1 MLQDLRQAARS
12 FFQRPGFTAVVLL
25 TLALGIGAGTAIF
38 SVVSH
43 VLLRPLPYPEPER
56 LVQIWTRF
64 PQVRSD
70 RFPLGHAE
78 YWDYRAES
86 TLYDEVAAYAER
98 PAVLTGAG
106 EPLRLISGH
115 VTASLWPVLGRRP
128 HLGRTF
134 GEEEEEEDAPV
145 VVLSHGLWQ
154 RRFGGEPEIVGRT
167 IQLDGIPRTVI
178 GVMPAGFRFPYPE
191 IELWVPLM
199 LLKERRD
206 NHHLRALGRLAD
218 DATLEQVLGE
228 MEVISA
234 RWQEQYEHAHPFNA
248 VTYEEELLG
257 DVEDPLRLIFAAVGF
272 VLVIACVNVAGLLLA
287 RGESRHRELGV
298 RAALG
303 AGRRRIVRQL
313 LTESVLLGVVGG
325 ALGVLVALAGLEALL
340 ALEPGNLPRIEEVR
354 IDVGVLIFSL
364 AVSVVTGIVFGL
376 VPAWRASRPNL
387 ISALHD
393 TAARSTAGAARQGL
407 RSVLVVAEIAV
418 AMLLVVGAGLVL
430 RSFWNLHHVDPGL
443 DSSRVLAARVSLP
456 ATAYPESHDVNAF
469 YREAVERI
477 RALPGVRSAS
487 VVNTLPLRDG
497 IRMVLLA
504 GPWLPPDEDPV
515 GVDVT
520 MVGAEYFRTL
530 GVPVVRGRR
539 LTAADREDAPRVA
552 ALNQTLARMLF
563 GDEEALGRQ
572 ITILQSQPREPAWE
586 VVAVVRD
593 VPTVGLAQ
601 EVRPQIFVPM
611 PQAVT
616 QIRGVTRTASL
627 VVKTEVDPIG
637 LAGLVRSEIWEIDG
651 QLAVSDLQSMESV
664 LSASL
669 VPQRFTTTL
678 LAVFSG
684 LALVLAAVGI
694 YGLLAHVVGLRRRE
708 FGIRLA
714 LGARPEQLLRLVLGR
729 GLLLAGLGVVLG
741 LLGGLAASFVLE
753 SFLYGVG
760 NHDPLSFASTAV
772 LLAAAAALACWVPAR
787 RAARADPAVT
797 LREE

>member
-12 FFQRPGFTAVVLL
+12 LLKRPGLIAVVLL
-25 TLALGIGAGTAIF
+25 TLALGIGATTAIW

-43 VLLRPLPYPEPER
+43 VLLRPLPYPEPAR
-56 LVQIWTRF
+56 LVQIWTKF

-98 PAVLTGAG
+98 PAVLTGGG
-106 EPLRLISGH
+106 EPLRLVSGH

-128 HLGRTF
+128 QRGRTF
-134 GEEEEEEDAPV
+134 GEEEEEANAPV

-154 RRFGGEPEIVGRT
+154 SRFGGEPEIVGRT

-178 GVMPAGFRFPYPE
+178 GVMPADFRFPYRE
-191 IELWVPLM
+191 VALWVPLR
-199 LLKERRD
+199 LFKERRD
-206 NHHLRALGRLAD
+206 NHHLRALGRLKAG
-218 DATLEQVLGE
+218 ATLEQVLAE

-234 RWQEQYEHAHPFNA
+234 RWEKQHEHAHPFNA
-248 VTYEEELLG
+248 VSYEAQLLG
-257 DVEDPLRLIFAAVGF
+257 DVEDPLLLIFAAVGF

-287 RGESRHRELGV
+287 RGESRYRELGV

-313 LTESVLLGVVGG
+313 LTESVLLAVVGG
-325 ALGVLVALAGLEALL
+325 ALGVLVAVVGLEALL

-354 IDVGVLIFSL
+354 IDVGVLAFSL
-364 AVSVVTGIVFGL
+364 VVAVVTGIVFGL
-376 VPAWRASRPNL
+376 VPAWRSSRPNL
-387 ISALHD
+387 ISALHA

-407 RSVLVVAEIAV
+407 RSVLVVVEIAV
-418 AMLLVVGAGLVL
+418 AMLLVVGASLVL

-469 YREAVERI
+469 YREAVDRI
-477 RALPGVRSAS
+477 RTLPGVRSAS

-497 IRMVLLA
+497 IRMVLLD
-504 GPWLPPDEDPV
+504 GPWLGPDEEPV

-539 LTAADREDAPRVA
+539 FTAADREGAPRVA
-552 ALNQTLARMLF
+552 ALNETLARMLF
-563 GDEEALGRQ
+563 ADEQSLGRQ
-572 ITILQSQPREPAWE
+572 ITILQSQPREPAWD

-611 PQAVT
+611 AQAVT

-627 VVKTEVDPIG
+627 VVKTEVDPTG
-637 LAGLVRSEIWEIDG
+637 LAGPVRAKIWEIDG
-651 QLAVSDLQSMESV
+651 ELAVSDLQSMESV

-669 VPQRFTTTL
+669 IPQRFITTL

-694 YGLLAHVVGLRRRE
+694 YGLMAHVVGLRRRE

-714 LGARPEQLLRLVLGR
+714 LGARPAQLLRLVLGR
-729 GLLLAGLGVVLG
+729 GLVLAGLGVVIG
-741 LLGGLAASFVLE
+741 LAFALAASYVLE
-753 SFLYGVG
+753 SLLYGVG